1 MSTQRIF
8 AIVMRHLY
16 VWPRSLDRLMGSF
29 GWPFLEVTIW
39 GITMNYFQKSLAG
52 SASILTIIL
61 GAVIMWQILA
71 RTQTEIS
78 IVFLDEVWNK
88 NLINIFSS
96 PLTKGEFL
104 VSIVVLN
111 TIKIFLTILSL
122 MMVGFLFYKFNL
134 IGSFGLYLPF
144 LLLNLSLFGWSV
156 GFFVIGVIL
165 RFGYRVQELAWAIF
179 LVTQPFSCVFY
190 PISALPPWARQIALL
205 LPSSYIFEEMR
216 NILANHPVNMNN
228 LYLGFF
234 LNIIYILLS
243 IWFFSAMFEKARE
256 QGRLVKLN

>member
-1 MSTQRIF
+1 MSVKRIF
-8 AIVMRHLY
+8 ALVIRHLY
-16 VWPRSLDRLMGSF
+16 VWPRNLDRLMGSF
-29 GWPFLEVTIW
+29 GWPILEIIIW
-39 GITMNYFQKSLAG
+39 GITMSYFQKNLFDSL
-52 SASILTIIL
+52 SILTVIL
-61 GAVIMWQILA
+61 GSVMMWQILA

-104 VSIVVLN
+104 VSIIVLN
-111 TIKIFLTILSL
+111 TIKIFFTIISL
-122 MMVGFLFYKFNL
+122 VITAFFFYKFNL
-134 IGSFGLYLPF
+134 ISSFGLYLPF
-144 LLLNLSLFGWSV
+144 LLLNLSLFGWTV

-190 PISALPPWARQIALL
+190 PVSALPDWARPVAMV
-205 LPSSYIFEEMR
+205 LPSSYLFEEMR
-216 NILANHPVNMNN
+216 NILSKNPINANN
-228 LYLGFF
+228 LYISFS
-234 LNIIYILLS
+234 LNIIYLCLS

-256 QGRLVKLN
+256 HGRLVKLN